1 MRDNEI
7 NIKWIYTINYLHY
20 MFSKGHTQSR
30 LHIKNKWFVQ
40 CADSYLGHL
49 YCHYIILLLMLK
61 LIGPKGQID
70 SIRFMPRPSLQ
81 GDNSIF

>member
-1 MRDNEI
+1 MAKMLKKLFLWELDNEI

-61 LIGPKGQID
+61 LMVQKVK
-70 SIRFMPRPSLQ
+70 
-81 GDNSIF
+81 